1 MPKCKFKVQYKKTI
15 RWQWKSQRWKLKDQ
29 RYWNFYFT
37 GKYFGHNYRNLQQ
50 TIKPLGSHHFD
61 SSSSSSAFFC
71 NFKDPSTALGSTVQ
85 WQFFHNY
92 NSYCHPLWQRFMW
105 TWFDMKIMKQ
115 RMRITSGWDRRQ
127 KTRGNALQAGKY
139 PFCVIKIQKVMTK
152 TIRNAPYN
160 NEME

>member
-85 WQFFHNY
+85 WQFFHNS
-92 NSYCHPLWQRFMW
+92 NSYCHPLWQIHVNLVWHENHETKNENYF
-105 TWFDMKIMKQ
+105 
-115 RMRITSGWDRRQ
+115 RMRQTTENKR
-127 KTRGNALQAGKY
+127 KCFAGR
-139 PFCVIKIQKVMTK
+139 KVSLLCNK
-152 TIRNAPYN
+152 DSKSNDQN
-160 NEME
+160 NKECTL